1 MNLPGELPNSDS
13 QDVNMMCAGN
23 CACVL
28 SFMQEQ
34 FLRSCKVHQFGLPLL
49 FEEAVVV
56 EGSSIPQVHE
66 AFGV

>member
-1 MNLPGELPNSDS
+1 
-13 QDVNMMCAGN
+13 MMCAGN